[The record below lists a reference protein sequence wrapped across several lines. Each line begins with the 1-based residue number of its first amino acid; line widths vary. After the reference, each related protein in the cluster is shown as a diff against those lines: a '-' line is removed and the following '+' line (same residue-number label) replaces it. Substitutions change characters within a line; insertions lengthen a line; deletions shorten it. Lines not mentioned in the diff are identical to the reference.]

1 MVDEHVLEEL
11 HASVE
16 GDTGFVRDLIEAYLV
31 DSAEQL
37 EAIESALGAEDAEA
51 LVRPAHTLKSSSAT
65 VGAMEVSALA
75 RTLEMA
81 GRSGSLG
88 DGEARRAAEA
98 LRGATDATATALRA
112 WVAGAE
118 GR

>member
-1 MVDEHVLEEL
+1 MVDDKVLEEL
-11 HASVE
+11 RASVG
-16 GDTGFVRDLIEAYLV
+16 GDTGFVRDLIEAYLT
-31 DSAEQL
+31 DSAAQL
-37 EAIESALGAEDAEA
+37 DAIEAALGDGDAEA

-65 VGAMEVSALA
+65 LGAMELSTLA

-88 DGEARRAAEA
+88 DAETTGAAEA
-98 LRGATDATATALRA
+98 LRGTADAAATGLRA
-112 WVAGAE
+112 WIAGAD